1 MNFCW
6 QITHKILNIVL
17 PDSIQEE
24 SLGDLYEEH
33 RRLKN
38 QGKPKYLIILNTLRR
53 IFELIVASYKL
64 RVETKKEKI
73 LNNKPNYYRSRNQLP
88 VEIMLNFISIL
99 LVGHSAIL
107 LMLRKLGQTVMHIFG
122 HSTTEE
128 DTLKQSH

>member
-1 MNFCW
+1 MNFSW

-33 RRLKN
+33 LRLKN
-38 QGKPKYLIILNTLRR
+38 QGKPKVLIILNTLRR
-53 IFELIVASYKL
+53 LFELIVASYKL

-73 LNNKPNYYRSRNQLP
+73 LMNKPKYCNSRNQLIT
-88 VEIMLNFISIL
+88 EIMLNLIGIL
-99 LVGHSAIL
+99 LVGHCAIL
-107 LMLRKLGQTVMHIFG
+107 LMLKTLSPAMMNIFRN
-122 HSTTEE
+122 STTEE

>member
-1 MNFCW
+1 MNFSW

-33 RRLKN
+33 LKLKN
-38 QGKPKYLIILNTLRR
+38 LGKPKFLIILNTLRR
-53 IFELIVASYKL
+53 LFELIIASYKL

-73 LNNKPNYYRSRNQLP
+73 LNSKPKYYSSTEQLP
-88 VEIMLNFISIL
+88 IEIMLNFISIL

-107 LMLRKLGQTVMHIFG
+107 LMLRKLGQTVMHIFS